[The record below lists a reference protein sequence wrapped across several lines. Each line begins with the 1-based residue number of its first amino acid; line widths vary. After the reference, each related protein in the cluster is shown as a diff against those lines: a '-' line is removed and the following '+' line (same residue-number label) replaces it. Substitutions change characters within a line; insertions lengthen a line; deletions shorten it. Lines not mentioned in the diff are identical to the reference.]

1 MTTQELDG
9 YVYPDA
15 WQAVGWVME
24 LTPLAVV
31 LLFPIYTLFWAKRR
45 LPPGESLWKK
55 LISPTH
61 NWFEK
66 GGPPDDHDGFDG
78 KAGEMDGDD
87 GPVVYTITQRRKTSE
102 VNGALS

>member
-31 LLFPIYTLFWAKRR
+31 LLFPVYTLFWAKRR
-45 LPPGESLWKK
+45 LPPGQSLWKK

-61 NWFEK
+61 NWGAIQCTCNIRFTRFKSLSEK
-66 GGPPDDHDGFDG
+66 VP
-78 KAGEMDGDD
+78 
-87 GPVVYTITQRRKTSE
+87 RR
-102 VNGALS
+102 